1 MESFIRSVIALLC
14 LSKKELSKNITIDQ
28 FLKANLSEASEF
40 TWFYMGKVPKMMI
53 WNMKKSIE
61 KEEKIKRI
69 RKISFENWGIGIKNY
84 HVFVFGRSNGLLSY
98 TSL

>member
-53 WNMKKSIE
+53 
-61 KEEKIKRI
+61 
-69 RKISFENWGIGIKNY
+69 
-84 HVFVFGRSNGLLSY
+84 
-98 TSL
+98 